1 MFRQGIRRA
10 QALLLQ
16 LAVWVKVQK
25 VVQRDRLVANLGES
39 TSVSHAGWLVV
50 ALFLVGAFIAFALG
64 PGQVWLASLT
74 SSITNIKPPTT
85 VST

>member
-1 MFRQGIRRA
+1 MFQRVTQRA

-16 LAVWVKVQK
+16 VAVWVKVQK

-50 ALFLVGAFIAFALG
+50 ALFLVGAFIVFALG
-64 PGQVWLASLT
+64 PGQTWLASLT
-74 SSITNIKPPTT
+74 SGITSIKPPTT

>member
-1 MFRQGIRRA
+1 VFRQGIRRA

-16 LAVWVKVQK
+16 LAVWVTVQK

-50 ALFLVGAFIAFALG
+50 ALLLVVVFLIFALG
-64 PGQVWLASLT
+64 PGQTWLKGLT
-74 SSITNIKPPTT
+74 SGITNIQPPTIPT
-85 VST
+85 T